1 MYKNTC
7 SRGQLGH
14 GELNEEDYPRLLKS
28 LDGIRVI
35 NTSAGGWHTAAIT
48 EYNDLYM
55 WGWNH
60 SGQLGISNSSGTRFI
75 LIKLLKLKLII
86 VL

>member
-1 MYKNTC
+1 LLPSYVYVLKINFNTY

-35 NTSAGGWHTAAIT
+35 DISAGGWHTAAIT
-48 EYNDLYM
+48 ECKDLYM

-60 SGQLGISNSSGTRFI
+60 SGQLGISNSPG
-75 LIKLLKLKLII
+75 KY
-86 VL
+86 

>member
-1 MYKNTC
+1 MILNNISDFNKYYHIF

-14 GELNEEDYPRLLKS
+14 GELNEEDHPRLLKS

-48 EYNDLYM
+48 ECNDLYM

-60 SGQLGISNSSGTRFI
+60 SGQLGISNSPGI
-75 LIKLLKLKLII
+75 L
-86 VL
+86 

>member
-1 MYKNTC
+1 
-7 SRGQLGH
+7 
-14 GELNEEDYPRLLKS
+14 LKS

-60 SGQLGISNSSGTRFI
+60 SGQLGISNSPGTTFFY
-75 LIKLLKLKLII
+75 
-86 VL
+86 